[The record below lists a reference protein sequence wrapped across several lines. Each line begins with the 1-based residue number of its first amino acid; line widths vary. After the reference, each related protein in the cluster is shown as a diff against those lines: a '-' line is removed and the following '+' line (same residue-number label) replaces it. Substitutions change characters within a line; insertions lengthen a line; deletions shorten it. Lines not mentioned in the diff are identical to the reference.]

1 MLTSAEE
8 TRLQRKRNPFNV
20 AEESAKMGGQETD
33 VEFVKKMDQVI
44 EHNSLGIAVA
54 IGHRLGLFKAMIELM
69 EPKTSKEIAEKSG
82 LNER

>member
-1 MLTSAEE
+1 MAEE
-8 TRLQRKRNPFNV
+8 P
-20 AEESAKMGGQETD
+20 AKMGVQETD

-54 IGHRLGLFKAMIELM
+54 IGHRLGLFKAMIELT